1 VSASSPWWLVSLLAV
16 PGLLAIA
23 FLMAWM
29 EEHLAH
35 QLVAHDV
42 ATAWDSIASV
52 DDLEEAISRST
63 ARVVPNRFPR

>member
-1 VSASSPWWLVSLLAV
+1 VSATSAWWLVSLLAV
-16 PGLLAIA
+16 PGLLAIT

-42 ATAWDSIASV
+42 ATAWESIVSV
-52 DDLEEAISRST
+52 EDLEEAISRST
-63 ARVVPNRFPR
+63 ARVVPGRLSG

>member
-1 VSASSPWWLVSLLAV
+1 VSPTSAWWLVSLLAV
-16 PGLLAIA
+16 PGLLAIT

-35 QLVAHDV
+35 HLVAHDV
-42 ATAWDSIASV
+42 ARAWESGGSA

-63 ARVVPNRFPR
+63 ARVIPSRLR